1 MWDNSVVTNAGATL
15 LAAWAGGGV
24 LTITRAS
31 AGDQTAPVAQLVNL
45 TALTHEV
52 ENLSIMESRVVDGGV
67 RYRVQFDAA
76 PSAYTAK
83 QIGVWGKLG
92 SGAETLIAVYQD
104 EDGIDVPAASDIP
117 DYLFAFF
124 ATIQMDNT
132 GELRVTL
139 DTTALVSQAE
149 MAAAIQAG
157 VNAILPVSVQNGG
170 TGQTNAAAALQALG
184 GVAKTGDTMTGTLII
199 ERNLYPIVVL
209 RPTQAGQNNR
219 AVFEGSYQGA
229 ASFSAYEDA
238 NGTNRRMIEVRS
250 KTRESSLDRAVMVRQ
265 GIDGNIS
272 DYRVFHEGMETPV
285 PVANG
290 GTGAAD
296 AAGARA
302 AIGAV
307 NKAGDTMT
315 GRLVVPELRTNN
327 PNGMPSFTMLNNGVY
342 LLNIGVHAAS
352 KRGFIAVYGNNT
364 SHYEVFMLPAA
375 DDDLTGNPYYN
386 LLSDKNAVTVAQG
399 GTGAADAAWAR
410 ANLGFRAGHTGSLSL
425 EAGAETVLNVTLD
438 PQMPNSSYVVQL
450 TAFGSMAAA
459 KDIRCASTG
468 HTATGFGIRVANV
481 GEATVSGFVID
492 WLAVAI

>member
-52 ENLSIMESRVVDGGV
+52 EDLGITESRVVDGGV

-76 PSAYTAK
+76 QSAYTAK

-132 GELRVTL
+132 GELQVTL

-170 TGQTNAAAALQALG
+170 TGQTDAAAALQALG

-290 GTGAAD
+290 GTGASD

-302 AIGAV
+302 NLNIRSGRVTGVSLAAGAQDSSQV
-307 NKAGDTMT
+307 TFSSA
-315 GRLVVPELRTNN
+315 
-327 PNGMPSFTMLNNGVY
+327 MPSNQYVVVVTIYGSFSAAANVRYSTGGQTASGFTMRYMN
-342 LLNIGVHAAS
+342 
-352 KRGFIAVYGNNT
+352 
-364 SHYEVFMLPAA
+364 
-375 DDDLTGNPYYN
+375 
-386 LLSDKNAVTVAQG
+386 
-399 GTGAADAAWAR
+399 
-410 ANLGFRAGHTGSLSL
+410 TGSS
-425 EAGAETVLNVTLD
+425 D
-438 PQMPNSSYVVQL
+438 Q
-450 TAFGSMAAA
+450 
-459 KDIRCASTG
+459 
-468 HTATGFGIRVANV
+468 
-481 GEATVSGFVID
+481 SGLIFD
-492 WLAVAI
+492 WVAVAI